1 MNGKKPTS
9 FDIIIV
15 GGGMVGATLAVA
27 LARTGQFS
35 VAVIEAFPLR
45 PKKTDGEAKSKKE
58 DLVYT
63 PSYDARSTALSEGS
77 CQILANLGLL
87 DHVKERSAPITDI
100 HVSDQGRFG
109 VTRISCK
116 DEKVDSF
123 GMVVENPW
131 FGRALI
137 NAIQEYDAITLFSP
151 AKVTGINI
159 NQQREKEVNV
169 LLGNSEEGGSTL
181 TLEASL
187 LVAAD
192 GADSS
197 CCKFLRIEREIH
209 DYQQSAIIANLTPV
223 MPHKNIAYE
232 RFTPTGPMALL
243 PLVDNRLALVF
254 TVPSEDLDLYLDMSD
269 EDFMEEV
276 NHRFGGRTGGFKKI
290 GERATYPLR
299 LMRAKEQIRPS
310 CVVVGNAAHSLHP
323 VAGQG
328 LNLSLRDVA
337 ILTKALS
344 EAEKNN
350 IPPGKMSVLEEYLQ
364 ARELDQ
370 ETTIQFSDKLMRL
383 FSNNSLL
390 LATGRNLGM
399 VALDLWPGGKK
410 ILTRHSM
417 GLAAGVSEIK

>member
-1 MNGKKPTS
+1 MNRENLTC

-35 VAVIEAFPLR
+35 VAVIEAFPLV
-45 PKKTDGEAKSKKE
+45 PAKKNGEAKSLKKS
-58 DLVYT
+58 LVFT

-77 CQILANLGLL
+77 CQILANLELL
-87 DHVKERSAPITDI
+87 DHVKERAAPITDI

-137 NAIQEYDAITLFSP
+137 NAMQEYDAITLFSP
-151 AKVTGINI
+151 AKVVAIDI

-169 LLGNSEEGGSTL
+169 LLEEGGSTL
-181 TLEASL
+181 TLEANL

-197 CCKFLRIEREIH
+197 CCEFLHIAREIH
-209 DYQQSAIIANLTPV
+209 DYEQSAIIANLTPV
-223 MPHKNIAYE
+223 KPHENIAYE
-232 RFTPTGPMALL
+232 RFTATGPMALL

-254 TVPSEDLDLYLDMSD
+254 TVSSEDLNLYLSMSD

-276 NHRFGGRTGGFKKI
+276 NHRFGGRTGGFKKV
-290 GERATYPLR
+290 GGRASYPLR

-310 CVVVGNAAHSLHP
+310 CVIVGNAAHSLHP

-337 ILTKALS
+337 ILTKTLS

-350 IPPGKMSVLEEYLQ
+350 ISIGKMSMLEEYWR

-383 FSNNSLL
+383 FSNDSLL

-399 VALDLWPGGKK
+399 VALDLWPSGKK